1 MLEAQLRECLEG
13 LPGVVA
19 DTVEVAT
26 GEVATLRC
34 EVAPGAD
41 PTAALGDRLQAV
53 GVMHELAVEL
63 PTLEEYFY
71 AITDGADQRSK
82 LTRGAAKGAYTTLK
96 KELLSYAVSP
106 VSWIIAV
113 LFYLV
118 RGFELASIAL
128 EFAVF
133 RGDPGQFPSATYAAG
148 STFYMVLLVP
158 GILTMRCFAEERRT
172 GSIETLMTAPVR
184 DVEVVLGKWLAAAIF
199 FAILWLPSVLV
210 LHVLEQP
217 AFRRRHRVRP
227 GFLVYVGLF
236 LLSGLLLAF
245 GCFASS
251 LTENVLLAAIM
262 TMLSTGLL
270 TQGLEIL
277 SQTSVSCAMRT
288 AARELLGAGR
298 LWELQQLVTRGLVD
312 TSHGVYG
319 GIGFFL
325 FLTRTSSPQGAG
337 ERPPSRCLG
346 EPRGERMPRAAG
358 LGAAGLGRVAP
369 RLPQPHRHDAAA
381 RQLGRPVDRR
391 AAARAP

>member
-1 MLEAQLRECLEG
+1 M
-13 LPGVVA
+13 
-19 DTVEVAT
+19 
-26 GEVATLRC
+26 
-34 EVAPGAD
+34 
-41 PTAALGDRLQAV
+41 
-53 GVMHELAVEL
+53 
-63 PTLEEYFY
+63 
-71 AITDGADQRSK
+71 
-82 LTRGAAKGAYTTLK
+82 KGAYTTLK

-133 RGDPGQFPSATYAAG
+133 RGDPNQFPSATYAAG

-210 LHVLEQP
+210 LHVLEYSP
-217 AFRRRHRVRP
+217 YFGADIAFGPV
-227 GFLVYVGLF
+227 FSAYVGMF

-262 TMLSTGLL
+262 TMLFTGLL
-270 TQGLEIL
+270 TQASRIL
-277 SQTSVSCAMRT
+277 SQYVGELRNEYYM
-288 AARELLGAGR
+288 RELLGKLDVYGNFSNWFA
-298 LWELQQLVTRGLVD
+298 RGLVD
-312 TSHGVYG
+312 TSQVAFYLG

-325 FLTRTSSPQGAG
+325 FLTWTSLT
-337 ERPPSRCLG
+337 SR
-346 EPRGERMPRAAG
+346 RMA
-358 LGAAGLGRVAP
+358 
-369 RLPQPHRHDAAA
+369 
-381 RQLGRPVDRR
+381 
-391 AAARAP
+391 